1 MDCGAVPCV
10 GWVEAKKIYHWP
22 ATLAMVDG
30 GGRGRKSWFEA
41 GFGHFL
47 FILNSVGI
55 RIKVAFLI
63 AVLTD
68 ASDEI
73 QFQELQQLMV
83 QVIQFSC

>member
-1 MDCGAVPCV
+1 
-10 GWVEAKKIYHWP
+10 
-22 ATLAMVDG
+22 MVDG
-30 GGRGRKSWFEA
+30 AGRGRKSWFEA

-83 QVIQFSC
+83 QVIQFSCWRTNSTSASGG